1 MAAVVELLKSVR
13 NIVPLTGEGVSAHFA
28 AQGWMPEGRPKNGF
42 ETSWDKD
49 GIGGWVHPHDGGVR
63 VEFTVWMRNADDDG
77 TGYFED
83 AEAVYEEGEQALSAF
98 LPEILSSSL
107 ADGLVEAEGT
117 ADDTDEFIAFR
128 KWGLDGRTL
137 IVAVIQEDTDLPVRL
152 ITALEDRPPGEG

>member
-1 MAAVVELLKSVR
+1 MAAVVELLESIR
-13 NIVPLTGEGVSAHFA
+13 GIVPLTGEGVSAQFG

-42 ETSWDKD
+42 ETSWNKD
-49 GIGGWVHPHDGGVR
+49 GIGGWVHPYDGGVR
-63 VEFTVWMRNADDDG
+63 VEFTVWMRDADDA

-83 AEAVYEEGEQALSAF
+83 LETVYEEGEEALSAF

-117 ADDTDEFIAFR
+117 ADETDEFITFR

-137 IVAVIQEDTDLPVRL
+137 IVGVIQEDTDLPVRV
-152 ITALEDRPPGEG
+152 ITALEDRSPSG